1 MMLILASTS
10 VYRRGLLERLGLY
23 FSCVSPGV
31 DETTIAMSA
40 NLLPREQA
48 EWLAHQKAQAVAEK
62 FPQAT
67 IIGCDQMAVIDGRIL
82 GKPGSVD
89 AACGQ
94 LALLAGQT
102 HELITALCV
111 VHGSQA
117 YHHTNVTRL
126 TMRPLTSETIVRYVE
141 AERPLD
147 CAGAYKFESA
157 GISLFERVESDDPTA
172 IIGLPLMALTS
183 ILLDLGYR
191 IP

>member
-67 IIGCDQMAVIDGRIL
+67 IIGCDQMAVIDGRCAAWEL
-82 GKPGSVD
+82 RFDGSP
-89 AACGQ
+89 
-94 LALLAGQT
+94 T
-102 HELITALCV
+102 PKNRT
-111 VHGSQA
+111 
-117 YHHTNVTRL
+117 
-126 TMRPLTSETIVRYVE
+126 
-141 AERPLD
+141 
-147 CAGAYKFESA
+147 ESNR
-157 GISLFERVESDDPTA
+157 S
-172 IIGLPLMALTS
+172 
-183 ILLDLGYR
+183 
-191 IP
+191 